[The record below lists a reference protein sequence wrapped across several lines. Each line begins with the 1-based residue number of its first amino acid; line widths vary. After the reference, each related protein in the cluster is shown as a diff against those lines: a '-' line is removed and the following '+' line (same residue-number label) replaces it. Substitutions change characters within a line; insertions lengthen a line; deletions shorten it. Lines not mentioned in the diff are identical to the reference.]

1 MFGKA
6 ESATTLREVEEEPDY
21 LWSCGTILGMFLFIV
36 FMNEI
41 DFSEKFYWGKKI
53 TTKLSK
59 RLPIKNLH
67 SKYIDDLTLTEA
79 IDLKEDLKVKNYSG
93 PFPPNFHERT
103 GHSLNTEKFNTQKNL
118 NVLVQYSYYNG
129 MMINKGSEANSM
141 RELL

>member
-1 MFGKA
+1 MRAFGPAWTESFKLSLAWMFGKA

-59 RLPIKNLH
+59 
-67 SKYIDDLTLTEA
+67 
-79 IDLKEDLKVKNYSG
+79 
-93 PFPPNFHERT
+93 
-103 GHSLNTEKFNTQKNL
+103 
-118 NVLVQYSYYNG
+118 SYWFKRG
-129 MMINKGSEANSM
+129 LES
-141 RELL
+141 